1 MRSTGA
7 ECSGGRCLGW
17 RGAWQHS
24 GYTVNLPTVRLGN
37 EPEFISSRLV
47 HLAQQQAITLQFIE
61 PASQHKMHRS
71 NDLIVRVA
79 MRCWIVMCLNHWRR
93 CGEITENW
101 CQYYNQQRPQ
111 DALNKLPAETYTKQQ
126 KHSSYNKN
134 PSLTL
139 SNFLRGLQN

>member
-1 MRSTGA
+1 MLDCYVFESL
-7 ECSGGRCLGW
+7 EE
-17 RGAWQHS
+17 
-24 GYTVNLPTVRLGN
+24 VR
-37 EPEFISSRLV
+37 
-47 HLAQQQAITLQFIE
+47 
-61 PASQHKMHRS
+61 
-71 NDLIVRVA
+71 
-79 MRCWIVMCLNHWRR
+79 
-93 CGEITENW
+93 EITENW